1 MSTFSRPFSRF
12 ITSILGICSLDF
24 SFLRPC
30 NNVYVSAIQPISA
43 EAGRLPLLFPM
54 APCGL
59 ITLEEATIDQ
69 LQLAMTNGSL
79 TSQQLVACY
88 IDRIFQTNEYL
99 Q

>member
-1 MSTFSRPFSRF
+1 
-12 ITSILGICSLDF
+12 
-24 SFLRPC
+24 
-30 NNVYVSAIQPISA
+30 
-43 EAGRLPLLFPM
+43 M

-88 IDRIFQTNEYL
+88 IDRIFQTNGYL

>member
-1 MSTFSRPFSRF
+1 MSTFSRPFFRF
-12 ITSILGICSLDF
+12 ITSILGVISLDF

-30 NNVYVSAIQPISA
+30 NNVYVSAISA
-43 EAGRLPLLFPM
+43 EGDQLPLLFPM

-59 ITLEEATIDQ
+59 ITLEEVTIDQ